1 MNLCTLTV
9 VPYTFILLEAR
20 FGSSSLQNYEA
31 LLTSQVL
38 SPGAKLIWRL
48 ALGFFIVLPLGLSV
62 AYKRFLGGTSSAQIT
77 VDPPGQYG
85 IDFPDISTWA
95 PSGDAIYLLA
105 TSISPF
111 LSASQYNPQ
120 PYPAV
125 DAFPSPYGYNTLL
138 LSGNAAAL
146 LDIPTKSY
154 VKRAQASLSNTA
166 GEEWY
171 LNSTVDAYVAMQA
184 IGSDFQSNDRTWF
197 KAVNSSVNLWP
208 AQGLSG
214 AYLWEKPGVSI
225 GFMPSE
231 QLSRCFIG
239 VYENS
244 EVQEG
249 FLTFSNPRYSEY
261 ASFRPYAQEF
271 SISRRR
277 CSGQWKLNSTNIV
290 LLGGDCD
297 LETPV
302 NSSVLQGPFMVPDPY
317 ALLPE
322 LHYVFTGFAP
332 SGDHKSIGTEWLNA
346 TYAVATVTALWARA
360 LYMQERTEL
369 SLADYGGLYPAV
381 HESIISVRPT
391 LKAMPLLYM
400 VLAVHPAITLL
411 ALLVAARL
419 YHVPVGRGFGVVS
432 ILSGLEQSSLQI
444 IRGAGLSG
452 RLASQVRLQVK
463 AEVSE
468 FKREAKV
475 SYRLAGTN
483 SRMADR
489 TQLQNNREYA

>member
-1 MNLCTLTV
+1 MAHEDPTGLAYPLSDYNRIADEDDHHTLPLGIPTKKRRFEPVHIFTALLSWLCLMAAYITITTHLPLAWYLGFSGQIVVIGFLLGIMDLCTLTV

-38 SPGAKLIWRL
+38 SPGAKPIWRL
-48 ALGFFIVLPLGLSV
+48 ALGFFVVLPFGLSV

-77 VDPPGQYG
+77 VNPPGQYG
-85 IDFPDISTWA
+85 IDFPDISAWA

-120 PYPAV
+120 PYPPV

-146 LDIPTKSY
+146 LDIRTKSY

-184 IGSDFQSNDRTWF
+184 IGSDSQSNDRTWF

-225 GFMPSE
+225 DFMPSE
-231 QLSRCFIG
+231 DNTQCFIG

-271 SISRRR
+271 SI
-277 CSGQWKLNSTNIV
+277 
-290 LLGGDCD
+290 
-297 LETPV
+297 
-302 NSSVLQGPFMVPDPY
+302 
-317 ALLPE
+317 
-322 LHYVFTGFAP
+322 
-332 SGDHKSIGTEWLNA
+332 
-346 TYAVATVTALWARA
+346 
-360 LYMQERTEL
+360 
-369 SLADYGGLYPAV
+369 
-381 HESIISVRPT
+381 
-391 LKAMPLLYM
+391 
-400 VLAVHPAITLL
+400 
-411 ALLVAARL
+411 
-419 YHVPVGRGFGVVS
+419 
-432 ILSGLEQSSLQI
+432 
-444 IRGAGLSG
+444 
-452 RLASQVRLQVK
+452 
-463 AEVSE
+463 
-468 FKREAKV
+468 
-475 SYRLAGTN
+475 
-483 SRMADR
+483 
-489 TQLQNNREYA
+489 